1 LSDLRSSGFPKDYY
15 DTATG
20 HAKLHPAH
28 PDIQPKIHD
37 YIRDELLFRPQ
48 LKPLSQHLSKFYNA
62 LCTVPDLRANGI
74 YKLLKKEVNQW
85 QAEHPGLFESEMVNY
100 NQERGKVLGEKF
112 ARIIQERIFSIPN
125 MDTKNMELLDVG
137 YGDGYL
143 LTAMKRKLGLPD
155 NRVHGLET
163 SSIEP
168 IEKEFVPIVYDGND
182 IPEDVPAPN
191 MITMNNVLHHFPD
204 KQSVETF
211 LKLLAEK
218 LQPGGFM
225 LIRDT
230 DASTSEL
237 ECINR
242 VKHQLLTK
250 VAPVFPLS
258 MPIDDVYFNKNEW
271 RDMFEK
277 TGLHIVDVIPPE
289 GKPDKSSFFL
299 LKKPPIP
306 SAASLGL

>member
-1 LSDLRSSGFPKDYY
+1 
-15 DTATG
+15 
-20 HAKLHPAH
+20 
-28 PDIQPKIHD
+28 
-37 YIRDELLFRPQ
+37 
-48 LKPLSQHLSKFYNA
+48 
-62 LCTVPDLRANGI
+62 
-74 YKLLKKEVNQW
+74 
-85 QAEHPGLFESEMVNY
+85 MVNY

-258 MPIDDVYFNKNEW
+258 MPIDDVYYNQGEW
-271 RDMFEK
+271 RDLFK
-277 TGLHIVDVIPPE
+277 KIGLKIEAIIPPE
-289 GKPDKSSFFL
+289 DKPDKSTFFL
-299 LKKPPIP
+299 LMKPDTVPE
-306 SAASLGL
+306 AAFGL